1 MKTNLRFILLA
12 AAAVLAG
19 WRPAASAVSEE
30 NTLPFDVDFARFR
43 MNDNV
48 AQVEVYIAVAR
59 NRLQFVADGE
69 ELLAS
74 FESRVTI
81 AIGDSE
87 VIDYR
92 WVEHTIAADSSEIKP
107 SQVLCTQ
114 ASFQLPA
121 NTYNIAVRV
130 SDPRSRHSGT
140 RSFRLTVEPYATGR
154 LALSDLEFASRIV
167 RDTTNSRFY
176 KNNHTIIPNPSRT
189 FGSGMVM
196 LYTYAEIYNLTFP
209 SDSSYS
215 VRYRVLDDQGREV
228 RALPARQ
235 RPVNGRQLVE
245 VGGFNV
251 MALRAGAYVLEVQ
264 VTDHASQQSVTG
276 RQKFYVYREEARPQ
290 APVSAQA
297 AGYDYLLN
305 LYRDLPE
312 SELDE
317 EFETMRYLTARE
329 DVKIFSAL
337 DAPGKR
343 AFIAKF
349 WQSRDQSP
357 ETPQNEFREDYLK
370 RVRFANESFSGLR
383 KGWQTDM
390 GRVLL
395 IYGRPDEV
403 ERFPSSSENRPYQIW
418 HYFEIQGGVVFIF
431 VDVSNWGEYRL
442 VHSTARGELSDDDW
456 QRWINPSR

>member
-1 MKTNLRFILLA
+1 MKLNLRILLA
-12 AAAVLAG
+12 AAVLTG
-19 WRPAASAVSEE
+19 GLPSAVAATGET
-30 NTLPFDVDFARFR
+30 TLPFEVDFARFR
-43 MNDNV
+43 MNDHV
-48 AQVEVYIAVAR
+48 ALVEVYIAVAR
-59 NRLQFVADGE
+59 NRLQFVAADE
-69 ELLAS
+69 KLLAS
-74 FESRVTI
+74 FESRVTV
-81 AIGDSE
+81 AVGDSE

-92 WVEHTIAADSSEIKP
+92 WVEHTIAADSAEIRP

-114 ASFQLPA
+114 AGFQLPV
-121 NTYNIAVRV
+121 NSYNVTVSV
-130 SDPRSRHSGT
+130 SDPRSGRSGT
-140 RSFRLTVEPYATGR
+140 RSFRLVVEPYAAGQ
-154 LALSDLEFASRIV
+154 LALSDLEVASRIM
-167 RDTTNSRFY
+167 RDTTRSRFY
-176 KNNHTIIPNPSRT
+176 KNNHTVIPNPGRT
-189 FGSGMVM
+189 YGAAMAM

-209 SDSSYS
+209 SDSTYS
-215 VRYRVLDDQGREV
+215 VRYRVLDDQGREIKTLPV
-228 RALPARQ
+228 RH

-251 MALRAGAYVLEVQ
+251 MALSAGAYVLEVE
-264 VTDHASQQSVTG
+264 VTDHASRQKATG
-276 RQKFYVYREEARPQ
+276 RQRFYVYREEVRPQ
-290 APVSAQA
+290 PQISAQA

-305 LYRDLPE
+305 LYREVPE

-317 EFETMRYLTARE
+317 EFKTMRYLASTD

-337 DAPGKR
+337 DVAGKR

-349 WQSRDQSP
+349 WQTRDQTP
-357 ETPQNEFREDYLK
+357 ETPQNEFREDYLR

-395 IYGRPDEV
+395 LYGQPDEV

-431 VDVSNWGEYRL
+431 VDVSNWGEFRL

-456 QRWINPSR
+456 QRWINPGR